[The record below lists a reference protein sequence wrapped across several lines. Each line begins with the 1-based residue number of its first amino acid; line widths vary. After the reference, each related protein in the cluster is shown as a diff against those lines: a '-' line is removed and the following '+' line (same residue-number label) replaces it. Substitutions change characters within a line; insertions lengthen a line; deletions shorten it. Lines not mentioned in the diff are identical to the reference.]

1 MNQKIQQRLLFS
13 ILAILPLLI
22 VNHPSSSQQDNG
34 MNSASQTKDFLL
46 DETPK
51 PLSEKALRSRARE
64 ITVKVFE
71 GDSWGSGILIH
82 REGNLYTV
90 LTNAHV
96 IFSELDRPTY
106 KIETPD
112 GNVYLAT
119 LREDIAFPQQ
129 EDLALLN
136 FRSSESYYQT
146 AVFGDSSQL
155 QPEEVIIATGFPFP
169 TNSIEESGFKLT
181 KGEVWMLL
189 DRALQE
195 GYQMGYSGQIEKGMS
210 GGPILN
216 TKGEVIGINGI
227 HAYPLWDRA
236 YIYLEG
242 GEPNLALQQKM
253 DRYNWGIPAHTIT
266 QLLPELVVVSSAD
279 SGWEEM
285 SEINSEFSTEN
296 E

>member
-1 MNQKIQQRLLFS
+1 VSWGGIGLGGVIVGKWLFDHWTTD
-13 ILAILPLLI
+13 
-22 VNHPSSSQQDNG
+22 NTQDSPVDE
-34 MNSASQTKDFLL
+34 NS
-46 DETPK
+46 K
-51 PLSEKALRSRARE
+51 PLSEQVLRSRARE
-64 ITVKVFE
+64 ITVKVIE
-71 GDSWGSGILIH
+71 GDRWGSGILIQ
-82 REGNLYTV
+82 REGDLYTV

-96 IFSELDRPTY
+96 IFSQADPTNY

-112 GNVYLAT
+112 GKVYVAT
-119 LREDIAFPQQ
+119 VREDITFPQK

-136 FRSSESYYQT
+136 FRSPQSQYQI

-155 QPEEVIIATGFPFP
+155 QPEDSIIATGFPFP
-169 TNSIEESGFKLT
+169 TNQTEEPGWKLT
-181 KGEVWMLL
+181 QGEVWMLL

-195 GYQMGYSGQIEKGMS
+195 GYQLGYTGQIERGMS

-216 TKGEVIGINGI
+216 LKGEVIGINGI
-227 HAYPLWDRA
+227 DAYPLWERP

-279 SGWEEM
+279 
-285 SEINSEFSTEN
+285 
-296 E
+296 

>member
-1 MNQKIQQRLLFS
+1 
-13 ILAILPLLI
+13 
-22 VNHPSSSQQDNG
+22 
-34 MNSASQTKDFLL
+34 
-46 DETPK
+46 
-51 PLSEKALRSRARE
+51 
-64 ITVKVFE
+64 
-71 GDSWGSGILIH
+71 
-82 REGNLYTV
+82 
-90 LTNAHV
+90 V
-96 IFSELDRPTY
+96 IFSELDHPTY

-119 LREDIAFPQQ
+119 LREDIAFPKQ

-169 TNSIEESGFKLT
+169 TNSIEDSGFKLT

-195 GYQMGYSGQIEKGMS
+195 GYQLGYSGQIEKGMS

-279 SGWEEM
+279 SGWEER